1 MSLRTL
7 LRGLAGLLVFHAIWH
22 LATLG
27 NDVTDIP
34 GPVLAYGGLVE
45 LAKAGV
51 LWKNVVASIFR
62 VGWGFFLAAAIGIP
76 VGVLMGWHLAA
87 REGLNPLIQALR
99 PISPIAW
106 LPFATV
112 MFGGA
117 NVFVLG
123 RTLFEASDLAA
134 IYLIFLSSFFPIVT
148 STTSAVRSIDLKYL
162 RSAANF
168 GVRGT
173 RLFRRVILPAA
184 LPQILTG
191 LRIALGVAWV
201 VIVAAEML
209 GVQSGLGYQVND
221 SRNNLRFDYVAAA
234 MIVIGITGL
243 VLDSVMSRI
252 ESTTLARRGMS
263 RR

>member
-1 MSLRTL
+1 MRLGTL
-7 LRGLAGLLVFHAIWH
+7 LRGLLGLVGFHVVWH

-27 NDVTDIP
+27 NGVTDIP
-34 GPVLAYGGLVE
+34 GPKLAYGGLLE
-45 LAKAGV
+45 LARAGV
-51 LWKNVVASIFR
+51 LWRNTAASIFR
-62 VGWGFFLAAAIGIP
+62 VAWGFFLAAGIGIP
-76 VGVLMGWHLAA
+76 LGMLMGWFLRA
-87 REGLNPLIQALR
+87 RESLNPLIQTLR

-112 MFGGA
+112 MFGGV
-117 NVFVLG
+117 NVVAFD

-134 IYLIFLSSFFPIVT
+134 IYLIFLSAFFPIVT
-148 STTSAVRSIDLKYL
+148 STTSAVRSIEIKYL
-162 RSAANF
+162 QSAANF
-168 GVRGT
+168 GVEGL
-173 RLFRRVILPAA
+173 RLYRRVILPAA

-191 LRIALGVAWV
+191 LRLALGVAWV

-234 MIVIGITGL
+234 MIVIGLTGL
-243 VLDSVMSRI
+243 LLDSIMSRV
-252 ESTTLARRGMS
+252 ESVTLTRRGMG

>member
-1 MSLRTL
+1 MRPTSLL
-7 LRGLAGLLVFHAIWH
+7 LGLAGIVGFHVLWH

-27 NDVTDIP
+27 NGVTDIP
-34 GPVLAYGGLVE
+34 GPALAYQGLLE
-45 LAKAGV
+45 LARAGV
-51 LWKNVVASIFR
+51 LWRNVAASVFR
-62 VGWGFFLAAAIGIP
+62 VAWGFFLAAGIGIP
-76 VGVLMGWHLAA
+76 LGVLMGWFRGAQQ
-87 REGLNPLIQALR
+87 GLNPLIQTLR

-112 MFGGA
+112 LFGGI
-117 NVFVLG
+117 NVVVLG

-162 RSAANF
+162 QSAANF
-168 GVRGT
+168 GVKGG
-173 RLFRRVILPAA
+173 RLYRRVILPAA

-234 MIVIGITGL
+234 MIVIGLTGL
-243 VLDSVMSRI
+243 LLDSAMSHV
-252 ESTTLARRGMS
+252 ESVTLARRGMA

>member
-1 MSLRTL
+1 MPFVSLRDGLVGLIAFHL
-7 LRGLAGLLVFHAIWH
+7 LWH

-27 NDVTDIP
+27 NGVTDIP
-34 GPVLAYGGLVE
+34 GPELAYSGLWE
-45 LAKAGV
+45 LARAGV
-51 LWKNVVASIFR
+51 LWRNVVASVFR
-62 VGWGFFLAAAIGIP
+62 VAWGFFLAALVGIP
-76 VGVLMGWHLAA
+76 LGVLMGWTTRA
-87 REGLNPLIQALR
+87 RKCMNPLMQALR

-117 NVFVLG
+117 AVRAHG
-123 RTLFEASDLAA
+123 RTLVEASDLAA

-148 STTSAVRSIDLKYL
+148 STTSAVRSIDRKYL
-162 RSAANF
+162 LSAANF
-168 GVRGT
+168 GVGGS

-184 LPQILTG
+184 FPQILTG
-191 LRIALGVAWV
+191 LRLALGVAWV

-234 MIVIGITGL
+234 MIVIGVTGL
-243 VLDSVMSRI
+243 LLDGVLAGV
-252 ESTTLARRGMS
+252 ESMTLTRRGMV